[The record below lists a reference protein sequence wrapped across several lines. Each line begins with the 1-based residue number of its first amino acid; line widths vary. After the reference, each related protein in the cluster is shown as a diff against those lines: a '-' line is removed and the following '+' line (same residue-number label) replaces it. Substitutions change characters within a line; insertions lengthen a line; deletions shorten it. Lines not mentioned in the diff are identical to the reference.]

1 MAAASVAQRQPVNIS
16 RESRY
21 RIADD
26 GSIEELPGF
35 ALNLSSQQLNR
46 ANYNNAI
53 SDYRSRASSFDAQ
66 AKEYPITNLREA
78 INKSAKITKQSVA
91 DLEAQ
96 YKEQLSQNMT
106 YNTLAEQI
114 AGLTGGVRGG
124 GLGGLGQAVGALG
137 ADRNYAASDLGTR
150 LNFQVSDQQ
159 ILDDYNATRLNR
171 LNIIAQDG
179 TAQIAGIQSRLDAAN
194 QLLAGLPA
202 GDPRRTSAQ
211 VSIDQL
217 KSDLSSVQGA
227 VAKANEQIRTFKP
240 VTPESTEGLREI
252 TSFREFVKL
261 PEERASDQLRQ
272 IDPEAYETAKGL
284 GQQYRNL
291 VTQELP
297 ATTTPQTEQ
306 LRQTIEQEAL
316 NQLRLGATLGAEERR
331 GYEQAVRAAQTARG
345 NIFGLGPAVQEAA
358 QIGRA
363 GEERKLARYGAA
375 QQFLASGETTGAAA
389 ARDLALREGLTQQR
403 LGAASGFLAGG
414 PSLANLA
421 QQRLA
426 QQNLAAQQYIQ
437 ANQPMPGQFQTG
449 GLPQQF
455 YQTTDP
461 RIPVQLASNAANIYG
476 SMADYQASTYGAQ
489 VGAIARQPSGAEQF
503 GQIAT
508 GLSNLI
514 RI

>member
-1 MAAASVAQRQPVNIS
+1 MGGSSAMRASPQTFSSPD
-16 RESRY
+16 RY
-21 RIADD
+21 RLAED
-26 GSIEELPGF
+26 GTIEVLKGYSF
-35 ALNLSSQQLNR
+35 VGMSKGNR
-46 ANYNNAI
+46 DFLEDW
-53 SDYRSRASSFDAQ
+53 SEK
-66 AKEYPITNLREA
+66 AKSYPIKTLPEA
-78 INKSAKITKQSVA
+78 INESSKKTKKSVSE
-91 DLEAQ
+91 LEAK
-96 YKEQLSQNMT
+96 YKDQLSQNQT
-106 YNTLAEQI
+106 FNTLAEQI
-114 AGLTGGVRGG
+114 GTLTGGVRTPANIGMFNQAVAN
-124 GLGGLGQAVGALG
+124 LGG
-137 ADRNYAASDLGTR
+137 DRNYAASDLGTR

-159 ILDDYNATRLNR
+159 IVDDYNASRLNR
-171 LNIIAQDG
+171 LNIIAEDG
-179 TAQIAGIQSRLDAAN
+179 AAQIAGIQSRLQAAN
-194 QLLAGLPA
+194 QLLASLPA

-217 KSDLSSVQGA
+217 ASDLASVQGA
-227 VAKANEQIRTFKP
+227 VTKANDQIKNFKP
-240 VTPESTEGLREI
+240 ITPDSTEGLREI

-261 PEERASDQLRQ
+261 PEERASEQLRQ
-272 IDPEAYETAKGL
+272 IDPEAYETARGL
-284 GQQYRNL
+284 GQQFRNL
-291 VTQELP
+291 ITQELP

-316 NQLRLGATLGAEERR
+316 NQLRLGSTLGAEERR

-437 ANQPMPGQFQTG
+437 ANQPLPGQFQTQ
-449 GLPQQF
+449 GLPNQF

-476 SMADYQASTYGAQ
+476 TMSDYQASTYGAQ
-489 VGAIARQPSGAEQF
+489 VGAIASTYQSPFQAF
-503 GQIAT
+503 GQVAGGI
-508 GLSNLI
+508 GSLLSPLKFG
-514 RI
+514 